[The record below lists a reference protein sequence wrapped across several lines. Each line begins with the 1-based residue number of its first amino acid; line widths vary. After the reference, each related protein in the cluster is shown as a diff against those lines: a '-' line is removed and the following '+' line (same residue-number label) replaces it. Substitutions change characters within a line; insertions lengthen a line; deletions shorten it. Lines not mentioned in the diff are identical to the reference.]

1 MTAAGTACQAA
12 STRSAGASAAV
23 AASPSTASARSA
35 LAYPWQSVLRRP
47 GDVELV
53 VDDRPIEAVF
63 GEPIR

>member
-12 STRSAGASAAV
+12 STRSAGTAA
-23 AASPSTASARSA
+23 AASSSCVIPAARAA
-35 LAYPWQSVLRRP
+35 LAYPWYVVTRRP

-63 GEPIR
+63 EEPIA